1 LSAVVVVGAQW
12 GDEGK
17 GKTIDYLAEQA
28 DVVVRYQGGNNAGH
42 TVVVDGLEYKLHL
55 IPSGV
60 LYRDKLCVLGNGMVI
75 DPQVLLQEMAYL
87 RERGISV
94 DNLRISDRA
103 HLIFPYHRILDD
115 LFEEERG
122 EKKIG
127 TTKRGIGPAYVDK
140 SARTG
145 LRVGDLRNPARFSET
160 LRASVET
167 KNHLLEQ
174 VYRRP
179 PLDVDTMIEE
189 YLGYGAR
196 LEQYIADTSLLVN
209 AALDEGKGVLFEG
222 AQGTML
228 DIDHGTYPYVTS
240 SHPTAGGACIGAGV
254 GPTRLDQV
262 IGVAKAY
269 TTRVGDG
276 PFPTELTGPIGAA
289 IQEKGNEYGTTTGR
303 PRRCGWLD
311 ALVLRYTL
319 RVSGLTG
326 LVLTKL
332 DTLAGLDSV
341 RICTAYRVQGQVL
354 TEFPSDLDLL
364 EDCEPVYEDL
374 PGWTEDAAEAR
385 DYDSLP
391 PELKGFIERVEG
403 LIGVPVV
410 MASLGRQRQETILRE
425 PVFPERRRP

>member
-1 LSAVVVVGAQW
+1 MSAVVVVGAQW

>member
-1 LSAVVVVGAQW
+1 MSAVVVVGAQW

-55 IPSGV
+55 IPSGI
-60 LYRDKLCVLGNGMVI
+60 LYQDKLCVLGNGMVI

-87 RERGISV
+87 KERGISV

-103 HLIFPYHRILDD
+103 HLIFPYHRILDE

-145 LRVGDLRNPARFSET
+145 LRVGDLQNPGRFSEA

-209 AALDEGKGVLFEG
+209 VALDEGKGVLFEG

-341 RICTAYRVQGQVL
+341 RICTAYRVQGQVI

-364 EDCEPVYEDL
+364 EGCEPVYEDL

-425 PVFPERRRP
+425 PIFPERRRP

>member
-1 LSAVVVVGAQW
+1 
-12 GDEGK
+12 
-17 GKTIDYLAEQA
+17 
-28 DVVVRYQGGNNAGH
+28 
-42 TVVVDGLEYKLHL
+42 
-55 IPSGV
+55 
-60 LYRDKLCVLGNGMVI
+60 
-75 DPQVLLQEMAYL
+75 MAYL

>member
-1 LSAVVVVGAQW
+1 VVVVGAQW